1 MEQTIVA
8 AMLAIVALAACTEI
22 TVFLKILDFLG
33 TKRQVV
39 RHNKNIVSLYSEKCN
54 NQTNNAQE

>member
-22 TVFLKILDFLG
+22 TVFLKNLDFLG

-39 RHNKNIVSLYSEKCN
+39 RHNKKHCIFVLRKM
-54 NQTNNAQE
+54 